1 MENPMNIPLTQ
12 PTGAPALPPAAT
24 SAILGS
30 DIVSMIV
37 TLMMA
42 IGLGILAT
50 VTARQFTPSSPRV
63 LWLAIAVGGLGGL
76 AHEVAQSR
84 GTILVV
90 ERRADGI
97 YLGAIGGVALGAVA
111 GLLAVKGLLITPTS
125 QLGATQLIY
134 EAFIAGLAL
143 KGITEAAGG
152 QALPVTSVNTKP

>member
-1 MENPMNIPLTQ
+1 MDGQVNAP
-12 PTGAPALPPAAT
+12 PTAT
-24 SAILGS
+24 SSALGIS
-30 DIVSMIV
+30 SADIVSMIV
-37 TLMMA
+37 TLMIA
-42 IGLGILAT
+42 VGLGILAT

-97 YLGAIGGVALGAVA
+97 YLGAIAGVILGAVA
-111 GLLAVKGLLITPTS
+111 GLLAVKGLLISPSTQTS
-125 QLGATQLIY
+125 ATQLIY

-143 KGITEAAGG
+143 KGITE
-152 QALPVTSVNTKP
+152 